1 MTLNS
6 KSQMQDH
13 ALCVSCVG
21 DVRDCEIVFKYFRC
35 SSFNANFALLLFPDT
50 ITSNFVFEVIVP

>member
-1 MTLNS
+1 
-6 KSQMQDH
+6 MQDH